1 MTTVCSLRQQLTPSY
16 HDVITHAKQSK
27 HLTADVLAVSPTSS
41 ADISMFLF
49 FSNTLQ
55 ITIVK
60 YYFQRQHSLSA
71 FLLVLQSRLSL
82 ASWPAAADHVTSSR
96 DRDIPPTPEDA

>member
-1 MTTVCSLRQQLTPSY
+1 
-16 HDVITHAKQSK
+16 
-27 HLTADVLAVSPTSS
+27 
-41 ADISMFLF
+41 MFLF

-71 FLLVLQSRLSL
+71 FLLVLQSRLWL
-82 ASWPAAADHVTSSR
+82 ASWPAAADHVTSR
-96 DRDIPPTPEDA
+96 DRDNLLIAFDNFERKLLPVANPFDTYLMDEVNVKLHLFIKSISFRW